1 MIFNNVGKFCKYFRS
16 EVLDLTLDEMSKQV
30 NVKKATLS
38 SFENDRSTN
47 YKHLIKYYNCGD
59 DEQKMFFRNNLPL

>member
-16 EVLDLTLDEMSKQV
+16 EVLGLTLDEMSKQV

-59 DEQKMFFRNNLPL
+59 DKQKMFFRNNLPL